1 MKGKQGDKRRPFAGI
16 MLMLLYFSKKA
27 KVLIV
32 IGGVLVAIGF
42 IGGSY
47 FGSIVV
53 TETSQGR

>member
-1 MKGKQGDKRRPFAGI
+1 MTRKEEDKRRPFAGI

-32 IGGVLVAIGF
+32 IGAVLIAIGF

-47 FGSIVV
+47 FGSIVI
-53 TETSQGR
+53 TETSQG